1 MIYINVWAIENGAEV
16 TIGNTDTSVDENNYY
31 SHQILKTFK
40 DEIKANVYAQE
51 LFNILSKELGDKVV
65 INTL

>member
-1 MIYINVWAIENGAEV
+1 MIYINVWVIENGAEV
-16 TIGNTDTSVDENNYY
+16 TIGNTNTSVDKDNYY
-31 SHQILKTFK
+31 SHQILKTFN